1 MICRCKVVG
10 VFRTYKRRYILQI
23 NISFDK
29 HDSMSTDFIFSYY
42 NPALPGGRSYIFD
55 YQVPLKALL
64 THYRYD

>member
-1 MICRCKVVG
+1 
-10 VFRTYKRRYILQI
+10 LQI